1 MGKERGLMTEREVG
15 EVLEEIEEHIS
26 YVSQYRKETDN
37 VELTP
42 AGKQKRLSL
51 VSPEWQAFVDD
62 SPTCIQYQALDPRG
76 AVEDGTDNASTQR
89 VRRESRGSIWLLL
102 DQSKERLDN
111 LKVKAVE
118 EASEEEDAD
127 AWSLLDQSKERLN
140 NLKVKAVEG
149 ASEE

>member
-1 MGKERGLMTEREVG
+1 
-15 EVLEEIEEHIS
+15 
-26 YVSQYRKETDN
+26 
-37 VELTP
+37 
-42 AGKQKRLSL
+42 
-51 VSPEWQAFVDD
+51 
-62 SPTCIQYQALDPRG
+62 
-76 AVEDGTDNASTQR
+76 
-89 VRRESRGSIWLLL
+89 LLL

-149 ASEE
+149 ASAE